1 MTKNNCAYCGNN
13 QVPHGINWYFESLN
27 ILLTPARQL
36 VLYNPVTALL
46 ARLGWGRG
54 VAKIFLA
61 VAEGLKIITRQ
72 IDVKKC
78 KVRRAQ
84 VLWEE
89 AEKRGIKM
97 QELLLF
103 GKPFD
108 TYIAEKFYPSS
119 FVLNPSFLE
128 PKLKK
133 VRLIFSGLPRP
144 AGYFNPW
151 LDLMDDKWKLKEK
164 FLKEGLPVPLGASCF
179 SFRQAKQI
187 FNKIRPIGN
196 SVIVKPRAGSRGRH
210 STTFVSSLEE
220 LKVAFKVA
228 KQLCFWVMVEEQL
241 QGPVYRA
248 TVINF
253 KLAGVLRGDAPQ
265 IIGDGVSTVSKLI
278 ESKNQLPHPGVKNI
292 PADQQVQRF
301 LARQHLALASI
312 LPAEKTVFLSEKIGV
327 NYGGSSREDLNICH
341 PENTELFEYAA
352 QVLGDPVVG
361 FDFIIPDISV
371 SYKTQKCGFIEVNSL
386 PFINLHHDPLLGNPR
401 NVAAAI
407 WNMLKL

>member
-1 MTKNNCAYCGNN
+1 M
-13 QVPHGINWYFESLN
+13 PHSINWYFESLN

-46 ARLGWGRG
+46 ARHGWGSRL
-54 VAKIFLA
+54 AKIFLSI
-61 VAEGLKIITRQ
+61 AEGLKVISRQ
-72 IDVKKC
+72 SDVKKC

-84 VLWEE
+84 VLWKE
-89 AEKRGIKM
+89 AEKRGIQM

-108 TYIAEKFYPSS
+108 TYIAEKIHPSS
-119 FVLNPSFLE
+119 PE
-128 PKLKK
+128 HK

-151 LDLMDDKWKLKEK
+151 LDLMDDKWKFKEK
-164 FLKEGLPVPLGASCF
+164 FLKEGLPVPLGGSCF
-179 SFRQAKQI
+179 SFKQAKKI
-187 FNKIRPIGN
+187 FEKIHPTGN

-210 STTFVSSLEE
+210 STTFVTNLEE

-265 IIGDGVSTVSKLI
+265 ITGDGIQTVIQLI

-292 PADQQVQRF
+292 QVNQQIEKF
-301 LARQHLALASI
+301 LARQHLTFESV
-312 LPAEKTVFLSEKIGV
+312 LPAKSEVFLSEKIGV
-327 NYGGSSREDLNICH
+327 NYGGSSREDFSICH
-341 PENTELFEYAA
+341 PDNIELFERAA
-352 QVLGDPVVG
+352 RVLGDPLVG

-386 PFINLHHDPLLGNPR
+386 PFINLHHDPLFGAPR
-401 NVAAAI
+401 NVAATI
-407 WNMLKL
+407 WNMLNL